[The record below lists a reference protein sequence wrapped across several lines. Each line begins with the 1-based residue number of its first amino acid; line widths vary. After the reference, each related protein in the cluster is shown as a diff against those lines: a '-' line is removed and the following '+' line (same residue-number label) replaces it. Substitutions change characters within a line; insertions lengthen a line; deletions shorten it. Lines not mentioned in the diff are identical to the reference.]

1 MNRDLWW
8 HTRTTAEVLGREDM
22 ALTEE
27 QQEIIDDPLDTD
39 LIMVIAFSGAAKTT
53 TMKAGTHQKKR
64 GLDLAYNRPAAAA
77 AQVIFPANTVC
88 ETVHALAYRTAHHA
102 ESRRGYA
109 DRRSSDRTAHMH
121 ACAEPL
127 LRYSPQ
133 AATAVRLRYTLAF
146 VGGIDGYNF
155 LYQMRDPLVRQF
167 RSFAEMAHYAEAT
180 EDPETNRLVNVV
192 SLYGDDISG
201 LIPRLAALSDG
212 ARTDRRLDA
221 GHGSQIERPGPLSR
235 VVMANDSRF
244 RRRRS
249 GPAEGQSIWPT
260 SLSRARS
267 IRLGQTAC
275 FASGFSP
282 YRRGNMPMRKTTAF
296 RRMADHVHSNR
307 AVESEV
313 ESQEI

>member
-1 MNRDLWW
+1 
-8 HTRTTAEVLGREDM
+8 M

-121 ACAEPL
+121 TCAEPL

-249 GPAEGQSIWPT
+249 GPAEGQSGLRRGHARGPFASAKQHVSRVASAHIVEAICPCGRQLLSAEWPT
-260 SLSRARS
+260 TSIQIEQLKARWRARRFDKRPGACIPQGLS
-267 IRLGQTAC
+267 IRQ
-275 FASGFSP
+275 P
-282 YRRGNMPMRKTTAF
+282 
-296 RRMADHVHSNR
+296 
-307 AVESEV
+307 
-313 ESQEI
+313 